1 MFSLKIIQNCL
12 FKLYLVTKSGFVVV
26 AQYAWI
32 QNRGIASSKVFFCFQ
47 YLKNLE
53 LDTLTL
59 RMRVLV
65 LRVLVQ
71 MTRHV
76 VYSTHRF

>member
-32 QNRGIASSKVFFCFQ
+32 QNRGIASSKVFF
-47 YLKNLE
+47 LLSVPKKP
-53 LDTLTL
+53 
-59 RMRVLV
+59 
-65 LRVLVQ
+65 
-71 MTRHV
+71 
-76 VYSTHRF
+76 